1 MMWREFSYTCVCDM
15 HVTYRYEIE
24 QVTVLGQAVPMHK
37 VRAGHPVLAALDRD
51 KVRCVVVRG
60 NAAGQPRAQLGTA
73 NVAGCGRT
81 LRESDAVREAL
92 AAARV

>member
-15 HVTYRYEIE
+15 HVTYRYEL
-24 QVTVLGQAVPMHK
+24 QVQVLGRDVPMHK

-60 NAAGQPRAQLGTA
+60 RAAGQPRAQLGTA

-81 LRESDAVREAL
+81 LRESDELRDAL
-92 AAARV
+92 AAAELV